1 MVATDVRGILQCR
14 VPRGTVS
21 LNAYYYVNRA
31 GRSDGIDAKATE
43 KENIASFGPLC
54 AKFVLGALYVL
65 AEFGRP
71 LTLGEIKDT
80 KLPGKKNQTILI
92 GISQKHTR
100 TRRPSGD
107 GTERRRGVASL
118 DFGMALYLTMN
129 TIFGVWGF
137 R

>member
-1 MVATDVRGILQCR
+1 M
-14 VPRGTVS
+14 PRGTVS

-71 LTLGEIKDT
+71 LTIGEIKDS
-80 KLPGKKNQTILI
+80 KLPGKKTKRYLLEYRKSTLERE
-92 GISQKHTR
+92 GLA
-100 TRRPSGD
+100 
-107 GTERRRGVASL
+107 GTGLNAGGE
-118 DFGMALYLTMN
+118 
-129 TIFGVWGF
+129 
-137 R
+137 